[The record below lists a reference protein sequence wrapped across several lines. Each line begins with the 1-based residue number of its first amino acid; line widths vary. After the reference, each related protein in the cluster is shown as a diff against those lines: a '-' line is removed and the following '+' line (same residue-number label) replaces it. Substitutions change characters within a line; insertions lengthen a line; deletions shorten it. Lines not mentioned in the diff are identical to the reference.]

1 MRREDLSPGFLIA
14 WLNWVLAQHRGEA
27 VAASTSV
34 YSEEYWSVAL
44 LYIDEGNV
52 LWNVNL
58 AMEQKQKQE
67 FLQLYSWVSCL

>member
-34 YSEEYWSVAL
+34 YREEYWSVAL

-52 LWNVNL
+52 L
-58 AMEQKQKQE
+58 
-67 FLQLYSWVSCL
+67 